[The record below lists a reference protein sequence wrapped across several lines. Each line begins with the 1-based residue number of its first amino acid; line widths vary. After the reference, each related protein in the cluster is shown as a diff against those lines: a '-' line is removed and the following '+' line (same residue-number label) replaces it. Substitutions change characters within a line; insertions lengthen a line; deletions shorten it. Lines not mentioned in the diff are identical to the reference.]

1 MAENFPNLKSKMD
14 IQVQESERVLN
25 ETNPERCTL
34 IYTLFK
40 FIKVKDK
47 RILKTV
53 KEKKNPHYI
62 QGKLHRDFGRY
73 FIRNFTGQET
83 VA

>member
-1 MAENFPNLKSKMD
+1 M
-14 IQVQESERVLN
+14 
-25 ETNPERCTL
+25 NPERSTL
-34 IYTLFK
+34 IYSLFK

-53 KEKKNPHYI
+53 KEKKKKKPHYV